1 MMARPQGEA
10 LIGTQGHT
18 TPRASTI
25 AIDGP
30 AASGKSAV
38 GALVAAR
45 LRYRFLDTG
54 AMYRAVTWAA
64 LRRGVDVHDAASLVT
79 LTDGL
84 RIDVRLGEGDA
95 MEPTGVLVDGM
106 DVTPHLREQEVE
118 DNVSLVSRVEGVRA
132 ALVRIQRALAA
143 AGRVVMAGRDVG
155 SVVLPDADLKVYL
168 DASREV
174 RARRREEQLR
184 AAGERPDFAALL
196 AELARRD
203 GIDSSRQVSPL
214 TAAPGAVII
223 ETDDLTLEEVV
234 GRILERAS

>member
-1 MMARPQGEA
+1 M
-10 LIGTQGHT
+10 
-18 TPRASTI
+18 

-64 LRRGVDVHDAASLVT
+64 LQRGVDVHDGAALVR

-95 MEPTGVLVDGM
+95 IEPTGVVVDGM
-106 DVTPHLREQEVE
+106 DVTAHLREQEVE
-118 DNVSLVSRVEGVRA
+118 DSVSLVSRVEGVRA

-203 GIDSSRQVSPL
+203 GIDSSRAVSPL

-234 GRILERAS
+234 ARILERAS

>member
-1 MMARPQGEA
+1 M
-10 LIGTQGHT
+10 
-18 TPRASTI
+18 
-25 AIDGP
+25 
-30 AASGKSAV
+30 
-38 GALVAAR
+38 AAR
-45 LRYRFLDTG
+45 LHYRFLDTG

-64 LRRGVDVHDAASLVT
+64 LRHGVDVHDDAALVR
-79 LTDGL
+79 LTGGL

-95 MEPTGVLVDGM
+95 IEPTGVIVDGV
-106 DVTPHLREQEVE
+106 DVTSHLREQEVE
-118 DNVSLVSRVEGVRA
+118 DNVSLVSRVEGVRT

-196 AELARRD
+196 ADLARRD
-203 GIDSSRQVSPL
+203 GIDSSRPVSPL

-234 GRILERAS
+234 ARILERAV